1 MILRTVSVIALFT
14 ATLVACG
21 GGSSS
26 GTTPTTPAA
35 TADAIDKFVGVWV
48 NCAATGTNTS
58 SKTTLTF
65 AKTSAASGSYTVQD
79 QSYSASTVCAGTNTT
94 SSQTGTITHAGTKI
108 VGADTVDKLDLA
120 TKTPV
125 ASNDKD
131 IALISG
137 TTLKL
142 GDSTTLD
149 ASGYPTALDAA
160 VPFTKQ

>member
-1 MILRTVSVIALFT
+1 MILRTASVIALFT

-26 GTTPTTPAA
+26 GTPAA
-35 TADAIDKFVGVWV
+35 TTAVVDKYVGVWV

-58 SKTTLTF
+58 SKTTLSF
-65 AKTSAASGSYTVQD
+65 IKISATSGSYTAQD

-94 SSQTGTITHAGTKI
+94 SSQTGTMTHVGTTV
-108 VGADTVDKLDLA
+108 VGADTVDKIDLA
-120 TKTPV
+120 IKTPV
-125 ASNDKD
+125 ASNEKD

-142 GDSTTLD
+142 GDNTTLD

-160 VPFTKQ
+160 FPFTKQ